1 MADNII
7 SLSDLIEQRLRKQQE
22 IDYYRDTLVRLERKI
37 RELDKEVGI
46 TTLIIDMIET
56 ERVLT
61 IDEKL
66 GKVLLLN
73 DKRERHEYILSR
85 PRPCYCS
92 PDDV

>member
-1 MADNII
+1 MIEKPTDNII

-22 IDYYRDTLVRLERKI
+22 IDYYRKTLIHLERKI
-37 RELDKEVGI
+37 NELSKEVDI

-66 GKVLLLN
+66 GKILLLN
-73 DKRERHEYILSR
+73 EKKRKE
-85 PRPCYCS
+85 
-92 PDDV
+92 